1 MFQMFFSR
9 LIPISC
15 IFYRHFRYIF
25 PAIRYYIF
33 MVFFTP
39 VRITQETKALL
50 DDLKITPRETYDD
63 VIKRLARMV
72 LDDDPLSNDEIEDIN
87 QSFFDIKAGRIQ
99 TLNEVRDELLV

>member
-1 MFQMFFSR
+1 
-9 LIPISC
+9 
-15 IFYRHFRYIF
+15 
-25 PAIRYYIF
+25 